1 MSKPNTEFNLGLR
14 DIDLIEDAIN
24 LVIARRS
31 SAMSALAEDTL
42 ENTTDMSAYRE
53 IRHEVAELRELL
65 GRLHNQKNWYRPQT
79 DAVYVSGIKSLK
91 FYKSSANWLYKY
103 TKTKIAE
110 NIAPKA
116 PTINRASICT
126 TLKFGPKIC
135 FQVTILA
142 SKN

>member
-53 IRHEVAELRELL
+53 IRHEVAELRELM

-79 DAVYVSGIKSLK
+79 DAVYVSG
-91 FYKSSANWLYKY
+91 
-103 TKTKIAE
+103 
-110 NIAPKA
+110 
-116 PTINRASICT
+116 
-126 TLKFGPKIC
+126 
-135 FQVTILA
+135 
-142 SKN
+142 

>member
-79 DAVYVSGIKSLK
+79 NSVYVSG
-91 FYKSSANWLYKY
+91 
-103 TKTKIAE
+103 
-110 NIAPKA
+110 
-116 PTINRASICT
+116 
-126 TLKFGPKIC
+126 
-135 FQVTILA
+135 
-142 SKN
+142 

>member
-31 SAMSALAEDTL
+31 SAMSALAEGTL

-79 DAVYVSGIKSLK
+79 DAVYVSG
-91 FYKSSANWLYKY
+91 
-103 TKTKIAE
+103 
-110 NIAPKA
+110 
-116 PTINRASICT
+116 
-126 TLKFGPKIC
+126 
-135 FQVTILA
+135 
-142 SKN
+142 

>member
-53 IRHEVAELRELL
+53 FRHEVAELRELL

-79 DAVYVSGIKSLK
+79 DAVYVSG
-91 FYKSSANWLYKY
+91 
-103 TKTKIAE
+103 
-110 NIAPKA
+110 
-116 PTINRASICT
+116 
-126 TLKFGPKIC
+126 
-135 FQVTILA
+135 
-142 SKN
+142 

>member
-14 DIDLIEDAIN
+14 DINLIEDAIN

-79 DAVYVSGIKSLK
+79 DAVYVSG
-91 FYKSSANWLYKY
+91 
-103 TKTKIAE
+103 
-110 NIAPKA
+110 
-116 PTINRASICT
+116 
-126 TLKFGPKIC
+126 
-135 FQVTILA
+135 
-142 SKN
+142 

>member
-1 MSKPNTEFNLGLR
+1 MSKHNTEFNLGLR

-79 DAVYVSGIKSLK
+79 DAVYVSG
-91 FYKSSANWLYKY
+91 
-103 TKTKIAE
+103 
-110 NIAPKA
+110 
-116 PTINRASICT
+116 
-126 TLKFGPKIC
+126 
-135 FQVTILA
+135 
-142 SKN
+142 